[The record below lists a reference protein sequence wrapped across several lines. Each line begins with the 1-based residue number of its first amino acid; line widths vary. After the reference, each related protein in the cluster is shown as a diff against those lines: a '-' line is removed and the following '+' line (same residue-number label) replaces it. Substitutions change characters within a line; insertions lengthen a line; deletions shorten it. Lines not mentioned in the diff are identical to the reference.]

1 VIAMRATSATASERQ
16 AAPERQQAGPGIM
29 YDPCEKPSMS
39 GRTLTNGLV
48 LSAAIYVVIGGVIW
62 LAFHS

>member
-1 VIAMRATSATASERQ
+1 
-16 AAPERQQAGPGIM
+16 
-29 YDPCEKPSMS
+29 MS